1 MECSRATFLTASA
14 ALAGVALARP
24 AEAATAPPSGPA
36 SPEMLLGQLMAGNKR
51 FVDND
56 FPQSNRIADKRALVA
71 EGQAPF
77 AVVLSCADSRVIP
90 ELVFVQGI
98 GQLFV
103 TRVAGNYPDDLV
115 LGSIE
120 YAIEHLGP
128 RLILVLGHEGCGA
141 VKAVYGALEKNAE
154 LPTHLSSIQKL
165 VAPGIAD
172 VVNRRGSQAAAVEA
186 NTRAAVATL
195 QSSPPIISREVSAG
209 RVRVAGGVYHLK
221 SGEVKI
227 LG

>member
-56 FPQSNRIADKRALVA
+56 FPQSNRIADKRALVI

-141 VKAVYGALEKNAE
+141 VKAVYGALEKNTE

-209 RVRVAGGVYHLK
+209 RVSVAGGVYHLK